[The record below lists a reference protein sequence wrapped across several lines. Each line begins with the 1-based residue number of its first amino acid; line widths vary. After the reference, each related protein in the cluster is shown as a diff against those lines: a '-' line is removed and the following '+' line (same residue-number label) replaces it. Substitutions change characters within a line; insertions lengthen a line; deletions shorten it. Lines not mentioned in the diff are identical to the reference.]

1 MTIKI
6 KEKLTVCPPKQ
17 NGKFSFNSLKA
28 LQQFSKVWAGWM
40 TTARGN
46 APTLVAVKRT
56 VKLVP
61 ELSQLQVESI
71 KIISLELCKLC
82 KRCINYVVISTDH
95 GSVLLIITVA
105 SI

>member
-1 MTIKI
+1 MTI
-6 KEKLTVCPPKQ
+6 
-17 NGKFSFNSLKA
+17 
-28 LQQFSKVWAGWM
+28 
-40 TTARGN
+40 ARGN

-82 KRCINYVVISTDH
+82 KRCINSVVKSTDH
-95 GSVLLIITVA
+95 GSVTLFIAVA
-105 SI
+105 PIKKKFSSSVPE